1 MEKNSK
7 SFVIPEDIFSEL
19 DPKDSAYPRRYRFFD
34 ADYARKNNQWI
45 ANGRI
50 RSNLIKEAAL
60 AKIVFDY
67 KKHYNQSHLLCGD
80 FLNVGC
86 LNFEFF
92 DIFARV
98 NILTTIAKTLIRLR
112 KQNKAINLFG
122 DFNVLNFYFSEY
134 NDALRDIIK
143 GYATHT
149 YFHPDYY
156 SNKKPDLYP
165 EFLNC
170 QHPYI
175 KLAMVS
181 NDNDLLM
188 AMEAVDYKKAE
199 SNFVR
204 TANSSRQKI
213 NKFLI
218 KKFIESE
225 KIFICRLDVV
235 LRDSGGLVFQKKC
248 SIKNYKKQV
257 DSFFERAVQFDYAFD
272 VVFPSAI
279 ITGEMIPSN
288 SPVGQIVLI
297 STEKVGANQKALKEF
312 ASRVSRCE
320 LLDFIPARPFPKD
333 LAPNV
338 DGVLEFTPSTVEAIN
353 WLAEFLTIERRF
365 TTPGNGSTGGSG
377 TAHCLRFVDLKR
389 YFV

>member
-7 SFVIPEDIFSEL
+7 RFVIPEDIFSEL

-98 NILTTIAKTLIRLR
+98 NILTTIAKTIIGLR
-112 KQNKAINLFG
+112 KQNKAINFFG
-122 DFNVLNFYFSEY
+122 DFDVLSSYYSEY
-134 NDALRDIIK
+134 NDALREIIK
-143 GYATHT
+143 WYATHT
-149 YFHPDYY
+149 YF
-156 SNKKPDLYP
+156 YP
-165 EFLNC
+165 EFLAY

-175 KLAMVS
+175 RQAMVS
-181 NDNDLLM
+181 NDNDLLTF
-188 AMEAVDYKKAE
+188 MEIGCYKKAE
-199 SNFVR
+199 ANFVR
-204 TANSSRQKI
+204 TANSNRQKI
-213 NKFLI
+213 NVFLNR
-218 KKFIESE
+218 KLIES
-225 KIFICRLDVV
+225 KRIFICRLDVV
-235 LRDSGGLVFQKKC
+235 LRDSAGLVFQKKC
-248 SIKNYKKQV
+248 SIQNYKKQV
-257 DSFFERAVQFDYAFD
+257 SSFFERTVQFDYAFD

-297 STEKVGANQKALKEF
+297 STEKVTANQKVLKEF

-320 LLDFIPARPFPKD
+320 LLDFMPARPFPKD

-338 DGVLEFTPSTVEAIN
+338 DGVLAFTPSAVEAIN
-353 WLAEFLTIERRF
+353 WLSEFLTIERRF
-365 TTPGNGSTGGSG
+365 ASPGNGSTDGSG

-389 YFV
+389 YFS

>member
-7 SFVIPEDIFSEL
+7 SFVIPENIFSEL

-34 ADYARKNNQWI
+34 ADYARKNNKWI
-45 ANGRI
+45 ADGKI
-50 RSNLIKEAAL
+50 RNKLIKEAVL

-80 FLNVGC
+80 FLNIGC

-98 NILTTIAKTLIRLR
+98 NILTTIAKTLIKLR
-112 KQNKAINLFG
+112 KQNKAINFFE

-134 NDALRDIIK
+134 NDALREIIK
-143 GYATHT
+143 GYATHI
-149 YFHPDYY
+149 YFHP
-156 SNKKPDLYP
+156 
-165 EFLNC
+165 EFLAC

-175 KLAMVS
+175 RLAMVS
-181 NDNDLLM
+181 NDNDLLTF
-188 AMEAVDYKKAE
+188 MEIEDYKKAE
-199 SNFVR
+199 AHFVR
-204 TANSSRQKI
+204 TANSNRKKI
-213 NKFLI
+213 NVFLN
-218 KKFIESE
+218 KKFTESE
-225 KIFICRLDVV
+225 KIFICRFDVV
-235 LRDSGGLVFQKKC
+235 LRDSGGLVFQKRC
-248 SIKNYKKQV
+248 SIQNYKKQV
-257 DSFFERAVQFDYAFD
+257 NSFFERTVQFDYAFD
-272 VVFPSAI
+272 VVFPSAT

-288 SPVGQIVLI
+288 SPVGQVVLI
-297 STEKVGANQKALKEF
+297 STEKVGVNRKALKEF

-338 DGVLEFTPSTVEAIN
+338 DGVLEFTPSTGEAIN

-365 TTPGNGSTGGSG
+365 TSPGKGSTDGSG

-389 YFV
+389 YFF